1 MISPKLLARTLGEMG
16 IVTAAQIERALAAQR
31 QQGKRIGSL
40 LVELGALKS
49 EQMGQQ
55 LAAQLGVL
63 PSSAPLG
70 VDAALTTA
78 VTAAMAQEHRVVP
91 VAVQGDRLQLATDQL
106 FNALAVEYLSSLA
119 QRAAELVLVDAGE
132 WDRVFAE
139 RYAHA
144 GAGSVSVAKAAPAMA
159 SAASVAPSKPL
170 AAAVEAAEGEGGDAP
185 IVRLVDQLID
195 EAFRQRSSDIH
206 IEPLE
211 ERMRIRFRIDGVL
224 REVPSPPRRLH
235 GSVVSRIK
243 ILAGMDIAEKRLP
256 QDGRIQ
262 RTVGD
267 RPLDFRV
274 SSLPSLHGEAI
285 VMRILDKASVLIGVE
300 ELGLAGEALDQF
312 RHLITLPYGMVLV
325 TGPTGSGKTTTL
337 YAALSTLN
345 TPKKKL
351 ITVEDP
357 VEYQMPGINQVQVR
371 PQVGLTFAQGLRAM
385 LRQAPDV
392 IMVGEI
398 RDAET
403 AQVAI
408 QAALTGHLVF
418 STLHTNDAPG
428 AITRLIDMGVPPYLV
443 ASTVQGV
450 LAQRL
455 IRKVCDACKTAY
467 APGLDELAPFLGM
480 GGQSAGESLFAKGV
494 GCVQCSNTGFRG
506 RLGVFEFFLMTD
518 PLRELVYARASSAAI
533 RERACQLGMRTLKRD
548 GWEKASRGAT
558 ALSEVLR
565 VISDET

>member
-1 MISPKLLARTLGEMG
+1 MISPKLLVRTLGEMG
-16 IVTAAQIERALAAQR
+16 IVTAAQVERALAAQR

-40 LVELGALKS
+40 LVETGALKS

-55 LAAQLGVL
+55 LAVQLGVL
-63 PSSAPLG
+63 PSAAPLRM
-70 VDAALTTA
+70 DAALTTA

-106 FNALAVEYLSSLA
+106 FNALAVEYLSLIA
-119 QRAAELVLVDAGE
+119 QRSAELVLVDPE
-132 WDRVFAE
+132 QWERLFAE
-139 RYAHA
+139 RYVRA
-144 GAGSVSVAKAAPAMA
+144 GAAAKATTTQA
-159 SAASVAPSKPL
+159 SVASVAPSKPL
-170 AAAVEAAEGEGGDAP
+170 TAAVEAAEGEGGDAP

-224 REVPSPPRRLH
+224 REVPAPPRRLH

-300 ELGLAGEALDQF
+300 ELGLGGEALDQF

-371 PQVGLTFAQGLRAM
+371 LQVGLTFAQGLRAM

-467 APGLDELAPFLGM
+467 APGLDELAPFQDM
-480 GGQSAGESLFAKGV
+480 GGQSASELLFAKGI
-494 GCVQCSNTGFRG
+494 GCAQCSNTGFRG
-506 RLGVFEFFLMTD
+506 RLGVFEFFVMTD